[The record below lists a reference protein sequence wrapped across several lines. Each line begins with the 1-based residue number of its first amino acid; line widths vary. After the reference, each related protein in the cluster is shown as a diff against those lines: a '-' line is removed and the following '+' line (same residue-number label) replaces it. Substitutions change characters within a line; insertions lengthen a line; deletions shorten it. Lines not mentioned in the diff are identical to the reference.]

1 MLTARLKIK
10 VTVCQTWR
18 EFDGRALTLQVW
30 LLVFHPNIVAYTC
43 DPSAR
48 DEKTSRSLEFV
59 GENEFLV
66 SELWSSERPWLKTNR
81 KRGVAS

>member
-1 MLTARLKIK
+1 
-10 VTVCQTWR
+10 
-18 EFDGRALTLQVW
+18 
-30 LLVFHPNIVAYTC
+30 VFHPNIVAYTC